1 MRTPAKILLA
11 VLALVVAVL
20 GFGMP
25 AAAAQA
31 QAAAAAQAA
40 PAPSAA
46 KPSVLTLT
54 VAHGEHAATATQPRS
69 VTLTCGDGTAAG
81 THPTPQA
88 ACAQL
93 RAVHGDVRA
102 LQPEDRTL
110 CPMIYDPVVV
120 TAVGV
125 WEGRRVRYE
134 RVFAN
139 PCFARSQSR
148 DVFAF

>member
-1 MRTPAKILLA
+1 MRTPAKILVA
-11 VLALVVAVL
+11 ALALVTAVL

-31 QAAAAAQAA
+31 A

-46 KPSVLTLT
+46 TPSVLTLT
-54 VAHGEHAATATQPRS
+54 VAHGEHADSATPLRA
-69 VTLTCGDGTAAG
+69 VTLTCGDGTASG
-81 THPTPQA
+81 THPAPEA

-93 RAVHGDVRA
+93 RAVHGDVTA

-110 CPMIYDPVVV
+110 CPMVYDPVVV
-120 TAVGV
+120 TAEGV
-125 WEGRRVRYE
+125 WQGQRVHYE
-134 RVFAN
+134 RTFAN
-139 PCFARSQSR
+139 PCFARAQSR

>member
-1 MRTPAKILLA
+1 MRTPAKILPA
-11 VLALVVAVL
+11 ALALVTAVL
-20 GFGMP
+20 GCGMP
-25 AAAAQA
+25 
-31 QAAAAAQAA
+31 AAAAQAA

-54 VAHGEHAATATQPRS
+54 VAHGEHADSATPLRT
-69 VTLTCGDGTAAG
+69 VTLNCGEDSASG

-93 RAVHGDVRA
+93 RAVHGDVTA

-110 CPMIYDPVVV
+110 CPMVYDPVVV
-120 TAVGV
+120 TAEGV
-125 WEGRRVRYE
+125 WQGRRVHYE
-134 RVFAN
+134 RAFAN
-139 PCFARSQSR
+139 PCFARAQSR